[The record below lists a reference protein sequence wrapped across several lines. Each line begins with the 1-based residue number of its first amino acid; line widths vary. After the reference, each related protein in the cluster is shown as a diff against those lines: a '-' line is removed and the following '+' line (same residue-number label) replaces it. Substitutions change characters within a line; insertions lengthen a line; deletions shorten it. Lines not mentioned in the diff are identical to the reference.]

1 MIDAAHPNLLGLQ
14 APSQFL
20 GDLSQYHGGTIAFDA
35 IRFTEE
41 YGGSREFFGQIQLTG
56 PGGTATIDVAPHEQV
71 PDEDRWSTY
80 SASLAGV
87 NSAILSDVESI
98 TVTVEHFKNTEV
110 IGFDNFQLSTNLA
123 DTAPLIANRG
133 DLRTFAVGDIDS
145 DGHDDFAVS
154 QTTASGNELTRYSG
168 QTLEVAGEFN
178 GSSSTS
184 SLVYTSAT
192 TADLNGDG
200 RPDLIATRTNPGSE
214 NSVEAYYQDPSGI
227 FLPFIAESISA
238 ESIDDDFGILPL
250 TPGIDLNRD
259 GREDLLVTAPG
270 YDGTGDD
277 IGKAYVVYGGLG
289 QSSANLNSFE
299 VLANHT
305 ISGSGD
311 FLVDRGT
318 GRPAE
323 FRNLPVSDENRLFRF
338 TTLGDA
344 EAGHVIRVLT
354 DGATETIRNSDKG
367 FLVRA
372 ETIAAILLDEEG
384 GMIEQSGNQFDLRG
398 LAAGTYFLQ
407 LFNADGGSIPA
418 NTTVT
423 ITAVAP
429 LAGDRRNATD
439 RDVVR
444 GGDGDDTLTGSGE
457 LDRLFG
463 ESGQDS
469 FVSNQVEIFDLE
481 DDESRDEASLDND
494 VSNVAFDTESAIT
507 FGDTNLRDA
516 LATAVGLAEGSDIFP
531 SDVKNLIE
539 LDLSGKSISNLK
551 GLEAATNLRSLSL
564 ADNDFTLLKPSE
576 HHGLHGLTKLEFLAV
591 DNNSLTSL
599 EGIESSPFLKRLSL
613 TSNPNLT
620 PNGLAPLAK
629 LQFVENLQ
637 VTPSDLVGL
646 APVLGHVTR
655 FGHDFTTADGST
667 VEFTAGTLVV
677 HSGALLFRRLQQLGV
692 DDESF
697 TLEQTAFS
705 NGEATIQLFASIN
718 GADYSQIFTDVTSIL
733 IDGGAGTDS
742 LSLIGEIDIPIRTFN
757 TTTPTTGSGADNIV
771 ITGLS
776 GSAMHEVVSG
786 GGDDIIEIS
795 RGDGVVPAATIMGGA
810 GNDTVIIDTTAGLLG
825 TNATIEYDG
834 GVDGNDVLSIVGSTA
849 LTSVTYQVDN
859 ANPQNGVLI
868 HEEGISTQTIN
879 FSNLEPVLDTS
890 MSPVLEVQQAV
901 DLSTVI
907 NNTVV
912 FDAGPQSGSE
922 PVGFHLTGR
931 VQFDESEYIEFANK
945 EELVLSTG
953 AGTDSVLLN
962 HPGQVD
968 GLTEITVEGGSG
980 STDSV
985 TVVEV
990 DSASNIVYTPDDA
1003 DGGMLTGA
1011 QAVPVTVN
1019 AVNTLVVDGQN
1030 SAIDLQLPQTSGADS
1045 VTVEATGSDS
1055 GTITRGSTLPLS
1067 FANAGAG
1074 SSILIDDS
1082 AGGSNDLLTFNGS
1095 SDADSFRI
1103 STDTGSSNGVIDL
1116 SGLEV
1121 AVETASVESANID
1134 TGAEDDLV
1142 ELTGP
1147 LPFTLSVAG
1156 GTGNDTL
1163 LLNPNGTSITIDV
1176 SGANPV
1182 VYGGGVGT
1190 QSEPLAISQFETI
1203 TLAAADANVSIVG
1216 GNRSLS
1222 YTPALSGSGA
1232 VFVQELG
1239 LTLDLTSVGTLSVSL
1254 AAGGSA
1260 DVLGDAAGN
1269 HAVVDRG
1276 ASTLVTVDALTPI
1289 TLTGTVADLT
1299 LRLGD
1304 GHDSFDVR
1312 GSGGPATITLHGD
1325 DGSEGGD
1332 TDASLRFEGASLQ
1345 ESYAYSSS
1353 SGHAGQLVHGGSTI
1367 AFTGISDAQLRG
1379 NGGDDTLA
1387 VQSDSTDSIVT
1398 FTAGIAADSGSV
1410 QVDSLLPLNFSKVGV
1425 GGSVH
1430 IAGSSGQDTLRYRG
1444 SGADDSYVIS
1454 ETGDVELN
1462 GRIMVTTSGVE
1473 TYDLDGGGGADSLQ
1487 IAVPIGDV
1495 EIDLA
1500 TGHLTGNLSS
1510 STTPGTIQLAATESL
1525 QITGSGR
1532 KANRLT
1538 ISGYGE
1544 LTAFESVTFD
1554 GGFQSDTDD
1563 ADTVTLQLA
1572 DVGNDL
1578 TVSVTSDQAA
1588 SISGSNAAPVID
1600 IGGLDATA
1608 GRFRIDGGGGTD
1620 SLIINGESGA
1630 DVFQATAGEV
1640 GRTVDDQNRMPVA
1653 YSGFESVVLSG
1664 LAGAD
1669 TFNVTPSSVPTTVR
1683 GGEAA
1688 VPQDDVLRVDAG
1700 ASDVSHSFGES
1711 GDAGG
1716 IAVVANALISYS
1728 GVEGVSVEGDAT
1740 GTLSLT
1746 GTDGPDSF
1754 IVTATGTSDFDV
1766 VNDSTSVAYTNF
1778 ATLSLQTLNGNDRV
1792 EVTPVITG
1800 VDWGV
1805 TATLDLGD
1813 GVADSVVVNG
1823 DGTHQTLEFTPAL
1836 DSLLIDA
1843 TAADLSIPGAESLL
1857 YRGHGGD
1864 DDVIIRATGELR
1876 YSVGATNDSG
1886 TLDMQSEVPL
1896 EFQSLGA
1903 GGLIQADFPDAG
1915 MPAAPP
1921 HRLVIVGTSAADAF
1935 EVEPR
1940 RVEPG
1945 NGIAITHNLTNAETL
1960 ELIGGL
1966 TGDADSVDVSSVH
1979 RSLRFAEQ
1987 TTPND
1992 HNDTDDGLIQ
2002 LPVEIINGRTSLTA
2016 EFRYQAP
2023 ASLADLVASG
2033 QTHLTFLVGSRLHAA
2048 IGWPSYFVRESRT
2061 SLWRL
2066 VRPAV
2071 GLPLIPGHCLMA

>member
-1 MIDAAHPNLLGLQ
+1 MIDIAVGATGDDNPQPQDGAVYVLFLNANGTVKSQTKISNGLNGLT
-14 APSQFL
+14 AGSLDVGDRFGSAVAGL
-20 GDLSQYHGGTIAFDA
+20 GDLDGDGVADLVVGALGDGVASGSAGTGAVHVLLLNADGTVKSQTKISDGLNGLTA
-35 IRFTEE
+35 
-41 YGGSREFFGQIQLTG
+41 GSLELSDLFGS
-56 PGGTATIDVAPHEQV
+56 AV
-71 PDEDRWSTY
+71 
-80 SASLAGV
+80 ASL
-87 NSAILSDVESI
+87 
-98 TVTVEHFKNTEV
+98 
-110 IGFDNFQLSTNLA
+110 
-123 DTAPLIANRG
+123 G
-133 DLRTFAVGDIDS
+133 DLDGDGVVDIAVGALNDENTDSGEGAVYVLFLNANGTVKSQVKIS
-145 DGHDDFAVS
+145 DG
-154 QTTASGNELTRYSG
+154 
-168 QTLEVAGEFN
+168 
-178 GSSSTS
+178 
-184 SLVYTSAT
+184 
-192 TADLNGDG
+192 LN
-200 RPDLIATRTNPGSE
+200 
-214 NSVEAYYQDPSGI
+214 
-227 FLPFIAESISA
+227 
-238 ESIDDDFGILPL
+238 
-250 TPGIDLNRD
+250 
-259 GREDLLVTAPG
+259 
-270 YDGTGDD
+270 
-277 IGKAYVVYGGLG
+277 
-289 QSSANLNSFE
+289 
-299 VLANHT
+299 
-305 ISGSGD
+305 
-311 FLVDRGT
+311 
-318 GRPAE
+318 
-323 FRNLPVSDENRLFRF
+323 
-338 TTLGDA
+338 
-344 EAGHVIRVLT
+344 
-354 DGATETIRNSDKG
+354 
-367 FLVRA
+367 
-372 ETIAAILLDEEG
+372 
-384 GMIEQSGNQFDLRG
+384 G
-398 LAAGTYFLQ
+398 LAAGSLR
-407 LFNADGGSIPA
+407 GSDRFGS
-418 NTTVT
+418 
-423 ITAVAP
+423 AVAS
-429 LAGDRRNATD
+429 LGDLD
-439 RDVVR
+439 
-444 GGDGDDTLTGSGE
+444 GDGVADIAVGARSGE
-457 LDRLFG
+457 NTDIPGFDFEEGAVYVLFLNSNG
-463 ESGQDS
+463 T
-469 FVSNQVEIFDLE
+469 VKNQVKISD
-481 DDESRDEASLDND
+481 
-494 VSNVAFDTESAIT
+494 
-507 FGDTNLRDA
+507 
-516 LATAVGLAEGSDIFP
+516 GL
-531 SDVKNLIE
+531 
-539 LDLSGKSISNLK
+539 
-551 GLEAATNLRSLSL
+551 
-564 ADNDFTLLKPSE
+564 
-576 HHGLHGLTKLEFLAV
+576 
-591 DNNSLTSL
+591 
-599 EGIESSPFLKRLSL
+599 
-613 TSNPNLT
+613 
-620 PNGLAPLAK
+620 NGLAPD
-629 LQFVENLQ
+629 
-637 VTPSDLVGL
+637 T
-646 APVLGHVTR
+646 LGR
-655 FGHDFTTADGST
+655 FDHF
-667 VEFTAGTLVV
+667 
-677 HSGALLFRRLQQLGV
+677 
-692 DDESF
+692 
-697 TLEQTAFS
+697 
-705 NGEATIQLFASIN
+705 
-718 GADYSQIFTDVTSIL
+718 
-733 IDGGAGTDS
+733 
-742 LSLIGEIDIPIRTFN
+742 
-757 TTTPTTGSGADNIV
+757 
-771 ITGLS
+771 
-776 GSAMHEVVSG
+776 GSAVASL
-786 GGDDIIEIS
+786 GDLD
-795 RGDGVVPAATIMGGA
+795 GDGVVDIAVGAESESRASDNGAVYVLLLNADGTVKSQAKISDGLGLPPGSLDRSDFFGSAVAGLGDLDGDGVVEIAVGAKEDENTDTSEGAVYILSITNTKGVNELPVPVRVINGTNVETGAFDDVVTVTGKSGNANYIVNTGGGNDVVEIDRGDGAVPEATIMGGA
-810 GNDTVIIDTTAGLLG
+810 GDDTVVIDTTDGLLDA
-825 TNATIEYDG
+825 NATITYDG
-834 GVDGNDVLSIVGSTA
+834 GAGGNDVLSVVGSKM

-859 ANPQNGVLI
+859 ANPQSGVLI
-868 HEEGISTQTIN
+868 HKDESNTQTID
-879 FSNLEPVLDTS
+879 FENLEPVLDTS
-890 MSPVLEVQQAV
+890 MSPVLDVQQGD
-901 DLSTVI
+901 DLATVI
-907 NNTVV
+907 DNTVV
-912 FDAGPQSGSE
+912 FDGGPQSGTE
-922 PVGFHLTGR
+922 AVGFHLTGR
-931 VQFDESEYIEFANK
+931 VQFDDSEYIEFAQK
-945 EELVLSTG
+945 DELIISTG

-968 GLTEITVEGGSG
+968 GLTEITVEGGGG

-1095 SDADSFRI
+1095 SDADTFRI

-1121 AVETASVESANID
+1121 AVETASVESANIN

-1147 LPFTLSVAG
+1147 LPFTLGLAG

-1182 VYGGGVGT
+1182 VYGGGFGT

-1304 GHDSFDVR
+1304 GHDSFDIR

-1444 SGADDSYVIS
+1444 SGADDSYVIN

-1544 LTAFESVTFD
+1544 LTAFESVTFN

-1640 GRTVDDQNRMPVA
+1640 SRTVDDQNRMPVA

-1921 HRLVIVGTSAADAF
+1921 HRLVIVGTIAADAF

-1966 TGDADSVDVSSVH
+1966 TGDADSVDVSSVQ
-1979 RSLRFAEQ
+1979 RSLTFAEQ

-2033 QTHLTFLVGSRLHAA
+2033 QTHLTVLSGQSAARSNRLALVFRPGVEDFALE
-2048 IGWPSYFVRESRT
+2048 IGTTGGGATFDTWALPD
-2061 SLWRL
+2061 
-2066 VRPAV
+2066 
-2071 GLPLIPGHCLMA
+2071 GLRFDE